1 MATLVNTAIEYQFFF
16 IVLYNL
22 SSYISAL
29 WRFLSDMVQTSMQKM
44 IQAKQRKCILRKKD
58 KKSNDIKDTELNN
71 IKKKSPEERS
81 DTIALHSY
89 AL

>member
-1 MATLVNTAIEYQFFF
+1 
-16 IVLYNL
+16 
-22 SSYISAL
+22 
-29 WRFLSDMVQTSMQKM
+29 MQKM